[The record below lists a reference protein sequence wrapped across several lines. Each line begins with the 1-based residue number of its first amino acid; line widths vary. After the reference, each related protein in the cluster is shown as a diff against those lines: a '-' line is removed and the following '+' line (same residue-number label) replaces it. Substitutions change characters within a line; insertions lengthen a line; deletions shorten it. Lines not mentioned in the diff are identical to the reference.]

1 VNWPAGLRGR
11 LLAVVLLLLV
21 IGAAIAAVAVP
32 AYVLYDRYDQALS
45 AAQERIDR
53 YHRVS
58 SQRGDHRRALDML
71 KARESARFFLKNS
84 APNLGGSELTD
95 LVRPLLEA
103 NGSRLTSIQP
113 PTVKDDAGFRV
124 YSLSVGFNATPSAL
138 QKTLYAVE
146 TSIPYLFIENVTLRA
161 TVPRGYKPPPN
172 QEPEVSATI
181 EVQAYGPKDI
191 FRNPRA
197 PAAAGGLT
205 GAGTGAGAAANG
217 GKG

>member
-1 VNWPAGLRGR
+1 MNLPVGLRGR
-11 LLAVVLLLLV
+11 LLAVLLLLLV

-32 AYVLYDRYDQALS
+32 AYVLYHRYDDAQT
-45 AAQERIDR
+45 AAQDRIDR

-58 SQRGDHRRALDML
+58 SQRAEHQRALDLL

-95 LVRPLLEA
+95 LVRPMLEA

-113 PTVKDDAGFRV
+113 PTVKDDSGFRV

-138 QKTLYAVE
+138 QKTLYAIE
-146 TSIPYLFIENVTLRA
+146 TAIPYLFIENVTLRA

-172 QEPEVSATI
+172 QEPEVSATM
-181 EVQAYGPKDI
+181 EVQAYGPKDVA
-191 FRNPRA
+191 RTPRP
-197 PAAAGGLT
+197 PAAAGT
-205 GAGTGAGAAANG
+205 GSAASSG
-217 GKG
+217 GR

>member
-1 VNWPAGLRGR
+1 MNWPVGLRGR
-11 LLAVVLLLLV
+11 LLAVLLLVLV

-32 AYVLYDRYDQALS
+32 SYVLYHRYDEAQT

-53 YHRVS
+53 YRRVS
-58 SQRGDHRRALDML
+58 SQRADHQRALDML

-84 APNLGGSELTD
+84 ASNLGGSELTD
-95 LVRPLLEA
+95 LVRPMLEA

-113 PTVKDDAGFRV
+113 PTVKDEAGFRV
-124 YSLSVGFNATPSAL
+124 YSLSVGFNSTPSSL
-138 QKTLYAVE
+138 QKTLYAIE

-172 QEPEVSATI
+172 QEPEVSATM
-181 EVQAYGPKDI
+181 EVQAYGPKDLA
-191 FRNPRA
+191 RNPRA
-197 PAAAGGLT
+197 PAAAGT
-205 GAGTGAGAAANG
+205 GTSTNTG